1 MARRTAGSGLADPH
15 HVTRLGWKWQKP
27 LTRLASTVDREDWLR
42 LIGGLADGP
51 QAMLQKALDTA
62 AARRREEDVRA
73 DAAHELA
80 ASPYRDVAMAGL
92 RDAAVRHRRTPLEE
106 RLWPAVLQPPEA

>member
-1 MARRTAGSGLADPH
+1 MTDPH

-27 LTRLASTVDREDWLR
+27 LTRIASTADRADWLR

-51 QAMLQKALDTA
+51 RSMLQKALDTA
-62 AARRREEDVRA
+62 AARRLDEDVRA
-73 DAAHELA
+73 DAAQELA
-80 ASPYRDVAMAGL
+80 ASPYRVVAMAGL

-106 RLWPAVLQPPEA
+106 RLWPEVLQPAEIC